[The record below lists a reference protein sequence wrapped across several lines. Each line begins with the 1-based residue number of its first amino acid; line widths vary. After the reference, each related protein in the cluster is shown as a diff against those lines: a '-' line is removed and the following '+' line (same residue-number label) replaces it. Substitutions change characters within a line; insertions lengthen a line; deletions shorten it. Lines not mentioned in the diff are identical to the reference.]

1 MLLQYSTTMII
12 FVCSVL
18 AVLLLPEQALAW
30 GGGTHLAIG
39 LDVLKRSAELPP
51 ALALLLTRHPNDFL
65 YGCLA
70 ADITIGKKFTHYLL
84 NCHRWGVGE
93 RILQVAETDP
103 QRACAY
109 GYLCHLAADVVAHNY
124 YVPFKTVYSFASV
137 ALRHTYWELRFEALV
152 DPAVWKR
159 ARAICKN
166 GRTLDDELLRRVVTP
181 TIFSFGISRRIF
193 NSILLLS
200 RLERWQKLIRS
211 LSGRSRHRLAAAE
224 RDGYLEV
231 TMAAVMDLLTH
242 GPDAACRLLDPTGE
256 DTLALSQEVRRTL
269 RARYHM
275 GALSREEGIK
285 RVESLRP
292 LFRQALYQPGLL
304 QELHRICS
312 G

>member
-1 MLLQYSTTMII
+1 MCCVL
-12 FVCSVL
+12 VVL
-18 AVLLLPEQALAW
+18 AFPAQVLAW
-30 GGGTHLAIG
+30 GGGTHLALG
-39 LDVLKRSAELPP
+39 LEVLSRSAELPP
-51 ALALLLTRHPNDFL
+51 ALVMLLMRHPNDFL

-70 ADITIGKKFTHYLL
+70 ADITVGKKFTHYLL

-93 RILQVAETDP
+93 RVLQVAETDQ

-124 YVPFKTVYSFASV
+124 YVPFKTVQSFASV

-159 ARAICKN
+159 ARGICKN

-181 TIFSFGISRRIF
+181 TIFSFGTSRRIF
-193 NSILLLS
+193 NSLLLLS
-200 RLERWQKLIRS
+200 RLKRWQKLIRG
-211 LSGRSRHRLAAAE
+211 LSGRSRHRLVTSE
-224 RDGYLEV
+224 RNEYFEV
-231 TMAAVMDLLTH
+231 TMGAVMDLLTH

-256 DTLALSQEVRRTL
+256 DALSISQDIRRTL

-275 GALSREEGIK
+275 GMMSREEGVE

-292 LFRQALYQPGLL
+292 LFRQALHQPELL
-304 QELHRICS
+304 RELQHRCNS
-312 G
+312 